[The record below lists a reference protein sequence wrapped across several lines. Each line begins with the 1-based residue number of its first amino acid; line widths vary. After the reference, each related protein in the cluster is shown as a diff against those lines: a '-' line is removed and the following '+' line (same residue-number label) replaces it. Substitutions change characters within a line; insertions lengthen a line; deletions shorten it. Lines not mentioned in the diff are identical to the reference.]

1 MKVPGPAHPIEITA
15 NPNRVVVT
23 FDGCRIA
30 DTTDALSFNEA
41 GYPTV
46 AYIPREDVDMS
57 RLARTAH
64 TTHCPFKGD
73 ANYFSIESGDATAE
87 NAVWTYE
94 DPYPAVAE
102 VRDRLAFYTDKVE
115 LTEEPAT

>member
-1 MKVPGPAHPIEITA
+1 MRVPGSDHPIEITA

-23 FDGCRIA
+23 FDGLRIA
-30 DTTDALSFNEA
+30 DTTDALSFEEA
-41 GYPTV
+41 GYPAV

-73 ANYFSIESGDATAE
+73 ASYFSIESEGATAE

-94 DPYPAVAE
+94 EPYPAVADI
-102 VRDRLAFYTDKVE
+102 RDRLAFYTDKVE
-115 LTEEPAT
+115 LREETAP